1 MDDGDVESTTTNSRP
16 THATL
21 RVILAAIGANP
32 DQLDQILTT
41 SQHAVI
47 VFCSNRQITA
57 ANRHAESLF
66 GYDAGEL
73 VGLASDQ
80 LLPPRM
86 RQPDPPPMMPLA
98 DIMQID
104 LPGIRRDETEF
115 RVEWVLGSVRVV
127 DRDWFV
133 VMLRDREQIDRALD
147 ALRASEER
155 FRLLVDGV
163 RDYAIFMLDAN
174 GLVSSWNTGAQ
185 RIKGWTAE
193 EIIGQPY
200 EMFFTAEDRAA
211 KVPHKLLA
219 SAALDEIHETE
230 GWRVR
235 KNGERFR
242 ANAYLAALRSSTGEL
257 YGYAKVTRD
266 LTEKYQAQQLEKHL
280 AIERAAREAAQA
292 AEERLRRLQSI
303 SVALSEAVTPHDIA
317 KAVLELSLPALD
329 ASGGVFYVLDRDGTA
344 LELIAQRGHP
354 DGFLTSFQTIPLD
367 GGTPL
372 VDAARRK
379 TAVFYEDRRQLM
391 AGYEQFDKV
400 IEDRFKASAA
410 LPLMAH
416 GKLVGALAVHFREAR
431 TFTAGEKSMLL
442 TISEVCAQALERAQL
457 FIAET
462 DARELAESANR
473 SKDQFLAI
481 LGHELRNPLAPIVT
495 ALMLLPEDKVS
506 TRARDAIDRN
516 VKHLVRL
523 VDDLLDVSRITQ
535 QKVQLQKHRVELI
548 EIVDRAVE
556 LTSPLV
562 DERRHHLD
570 VTIPSGL
577 FVYGDS
583 TRLAQVVANLINNSA
598 KYTERG
604 GHIAIAAAERAGRIE
619 LTVRDDGTGIEPAML
634 PHVFDLFAQE
644 HQSLDRSQGGLGLGL
659 AIVRSLVL
667 MHDGTVTAASGGRD
681 KGSLFTITF
690 PPADRATTAPIE
702 RASWPRLPEVSR
714 RILVVDDNTDAA
726 ELMAELFQRS
736 GHRTAV
742 AHDGPSALEIATAF
756 APEIAILDIGLPVM
770 DGYELA
776 RRLREQL
783 GPIHLIALTGYGQ
796 SSDRER
802 ALAAGFDV
810 HLVKPVDPATL
821 RAAVT
826 SRSS

>member
-1 MDDGDVESTTTNSRP
+1 VEPTTDSRP

-21 RVILAAIGANP
+21 RVILTAIGANP
-32 DQLDQILTT
+32 GELDQILTS
-41 SQHAVI
+41 SQHALI
-47 VFCSNRQITA
+47 AMHADRQIVA
-57 ANRHAESLF
+57 ANHQAEALF
-66 GYDAGEL
+66 GYPAGGL
-73 VGLASDQ
+73 VGRTTDH

-86 RQPDPPPMMPLA
+86 RQPEAPPMTA
-98 DIMQID
+98 FTDIMQID
-104 LPGIRRDETEF
+104 LPGIRHDETEF
-115 RVEWVLGSVRVV
+115 RVEWMLGSVRVA

-133 VMLRDREQIDRALD
+133 VMLRDREQIDRSID
-147 ALRASEER
+147 SLRASEER

-174 GLVSSWNTGAQ
+174 GLVSSWNTGAE
-185 RIKGWTAE
+185 RIKGWTAD

-211 KVPHKLLA
+211 KVPHTLLA
-219 SAALDEIHETE
+219 RAALDGTHETE

-266 LTEKYQAQQLEKHL
+266 LTEKYQAQELEQHL

-303 SVALSEAVTPHDIA
+303 SAALSEAVTPEDIA
-317 KAVLELSLPALD
+317 KSVLELTLPALG
-329 ASGGVFYVLDRDGTA
+329 ASGGVFYVLDPGGTA
-344 LELIAQRGHP
+344 LELIAHRGHT
-354 DGFLTSFQTIPLD
+354 DQLAANFQTIELD
-367 GGTPL
+367 GTTPL

-391 AGYEQFDKV
+391 DGYAQFDVV
-400 IEDRFKASAA
+400 IGDRFKASAA
-410 LPLMAH
+410 LPLIAH
-416 GKLVGALAVHFREAR
+416 GKLVGALAVHFREPR
-431 TFTAGEKSMLL
+431 MFSPSEKSMLL
-442 TISEVCAQALERAQL
+442 TISEGAAQALDRAQL

-473 SKDQFLAI
+473 SKDQFLAM

-495 ALMLLPEDKVS
+495 ALKLLPEDQGS
-506 TRARDAIDRN
+506 ARARDAIERN

-535 QKVQLQKHRVELI
+535 QKVQLQKQRVELV
-548 EIVDRAVE
+548 EIVERAVE

-562 DERRHHLD
+562 DERQHHLD
-570 VTIPSGL
+570 VTIPNGL
-577 FVYGDS
+577 IVYGDS
-583 TRLAQVVANLINNSA
+583 TRLAQVIANLINNSA

-604 GHIAIAAAERAGRIE
+604 GHIAVAATERDGRVE
-619 LTVRDDGTGIEPAML
+619 LTVRDDGTGIDAAML

-644 HQSLDRSQGGLGLGL
+644 QQSLERSQGGLGLGL
-659 AIVRSLVL
+659 AIVRSLVA
-667 MHDGTVTAASGGRD
+667 MHDGTVTASSGGRD
-681 KGSLFTITF
+681 KGSLFTLTF
-690 PPADRATTAPIE
+690 PLAGRSPTIPLERVGPAR
-702 RASWPRLPEVSR
+702 SPEVSR

-736 GHRTAV
+736 GHHTAI
-742 AHDGPSALEIATAF
+742 AHDGPSALEIAAAF
-756 APEIAILDIGLPVM
+756 GPEVAILDIGLPVM

-776 RRLREQL
+776 RRLRDQL

-796 SSDRER
+796 STDRAR
-802 ALAAGFDV
+802 AMAAGFDV

-821 RAAVT
+821 RAAIT
-826 SRSS
+826 QRPS

>member
-1 MDDGDVESTTTNSRP
+1 MEARAVETTIDSRP

-21 RVILAAIGANP
+21 RVILAAIGANSGE
-32 DQLDQILTT
+32 LEQILAT
-41 SQHAVI
+41 SQYALI
-47 VFCSNRQITA
+47 VFCANRQITA
-57 ANRHAESLF
+57 ANRHAEALF
-66 GYDAGEL
+66 GYGPGGL
-73 VGLASDQ
+73 LGLATDR

-86 RQPDPPPMMPLA
+86 RQPDAPPMMPFA

-104 LPGIRRDETEF
+104 LPGIRHDETEF
-115 RVEWVLGSVRVV
+115 RVEWVLGSVRVA

-147 ALRASEER
+147 SLRASEER

-174 GLVSSWNTGAQ
+174 GLVSSWNTGAE
-185 RIKGWTAE
+185 RIKGWSAE
-193 EIIGQPY
+193 EAIGQPY
-200 EMFFTAEDRAA
+200 EMFFTAEDRVA
-211 KVPHKLLA
+211 KVPRTLLA
-219 SAALDEIHETE
+219 SAARDGTHETE

-242 ANAYLAALRSSTGEL
+242 ANAYLAALRTSTGEL

-266 LTEKYQAQQLEKHL
+266 LTEKYQAQELEKHL
-280 AIERAAREAAQA
+280 AIERAAREAAEA

-303 SVALSEAVTPHDIA
+303 SAALSVAVTPHDIA
-317 KAVLELSLPALD
+317 KSVLELTLPALG

-344 LELIAQRGHP
+344 LELIAQRGHE
-354 DGFLTSFQTIPLD
+354 DHMAAKFQTIELD
-367 GGTPL
+367 GTTPL

-391 AGYEQFDKV
+391 DSYEQFDAV
-400 IEDRFKASAA
+400 IGDRFKASAA

-416 GKLVGALAVHFREAR
+416 GRLVGALAVHFREPR
-431 TFTAGEKSMLL
+431 VFSPSEKSMLL
-442 TISEVCAQALERAQL
+442 TISEVAAQALDRALL

-462 DARELAESANR
+462 DARQLAEAANR

-495 ALMLLPEDKVS
+495 ALKLLPEEQGS
-506 TRARDAIDRN
+506 ARARDAIDRN

-535 QKVQLQKHRVELI
+535 RKVQLQKQRVELADVV
-548 EIVDRAVE
+548 ERAVE

-562 DERRHHLD
+562 DERQHHLA
-570 VTIPSGL
+570 VTVPSGL

-583 TRLAQVVANLINNSA
+583 TRLSQVVSNLINNSA

-604 GHIAIAAAERAGRIE
+604 GHIAVAATESAGRIE
-619 LTVRDDGTGIEPAML
+619 LTVRDDGTGIEAAML

-644 HQSLDRSQGGLGLGL
+644 SQSLERSQGGLGLGL
-659 AIVRSLVL
+659 AIVRSLVT
-667 MHDGTVTAASGGRD
+667 MHDGTVTASSGGRG
-681 KGSLFTITF
+681 KGSLFTITL
-690 PPADRATTAPIE
+690 PVADRAATSPIE
-702 RASWPRLPEVSR
+702 RSAATRQPEVSR

-736 GHRTAV
+736 GHHTAV
-742 AHDGPSALEIATAF
+742 AHDGPSALEIAAAF
-756 APEIAILDIGLPVM
+756 GPEVAILDIGLPVM

-776 RRLREQL
+776 RRLRDQL

-796 SSDRER
+796 SSDRDR
-802 ALAAGFDV
+802 AMAAGFDV

-821 RAAVT
+821 RAAIS
-826 SRSS
+826 SRPS

>member
-1 MDDGDVESTTTNSRP
+1 MEPTTDSRP
-16 THATL
+16 THVTL
-21 RVILAAIGANP
+21 HVILAAIGANP
-32 DQLDQILTT
+32 GELDQILAT
-41 SQHAVI
+41 SQYALM

-57 ANRHAESLF
+57 ANRHAEALF
-66 GYDAGEL
+66 GYGAGEL
-73 VGLASDQ
+73 VGLATDR
-80 LLPPRM
+80 LLPLRM
-86 RQPDPPPMMPLA
+86 RQPDAPPMMALT

-104 LPGIRRDETEF
+104 LPGLRRDDTEF
-115 RVEWVLGSVRVV
+115 RVEWVLGSVHVA
-127 DRDWFV
+127 DREWFV
-133 VMLRDREQIDRALD
+133 VLLRDREQIDRALD
-147 ALRASEER
+147 SLRASEER
-155 FRLLVDGV
+155 FRLLVNGV

-174 GLVSSWNTGAQ
+174 GLVSSWNKGAE

-193 EIIGQPY
+193 EIIGKPY

-219 SAALDEIHETE
+219 TAARDEIHETE

-242 ANAYLAALRSSTGEL
+242 ANAYLAALRTSTGEL

-266 LTEKYQAQQLEKHL
+266 LTEKYQAQELEKHL

-303 SVALSEAVTPHDIA
+303 SAALSEAVTPHDIA
-317 KAVLELSLPALD
+317 QSVLELSLPALG
-329 ASGGVFYVLDRDGTA
+329 ASGGVFYVLGRGGAA
-344 LELIAQRGHP
+344 LELIAQRGHD
-354 DGFLTSFQTIPLD
+354 DGLMDKFQTIELD
-367 GGTPL
+367 SATPL

-391 AGYEQFDKV
+391 AGYEQFVAV
-400 IEDRFKASAA
+400 IGDRFKASAT

-416 GKLVGALAVHFREAR
+416 GRLVGALAVHFREPRA
-431 TFTAGEKSMLL
+431 FSPSEKSMLL
-442 TISEVCAQALERAQL
+442 TISEVAAQALDRAQL

-462 DARELAESANR
+462 DARQLAEAANR

-495 ALMLLPEDKVS
+495 ALKLLPEDKLS
-506 TRARDAIDRN
+506 MRPRDAIERN

-535 QKVQLQKHRVELI
+535 QKVQLQKQRVELVD
-548 EIVDRAVE
+548 IVERAVE

-562 DERRHHLD
+562 DERKHHLT
-570 VTIPSGL
+570 VTVPSGL

-604 GHIAIAAAERAGRIE
+604 GHIAVEAAERAGRIE
-619 LTVRDDGTGIEPAML
+619 LTVRDDGTGIDAAML

-644 HQSLDRSQGGLGLGL
+644 SQSIERSQGGLGLGL
-659 AIVRSLVL
+659 AIVRSLVA
-667 MHDGTVTAASGGRD
+667 MHDGTVTASSGGRG

-690 PPADRATTAPIE
+690 PVADRAPTSPIE
-702 RASWPRLPEVSR
+702 RSATRQPEVSR

-736 GHRTAV
+736 GHHTAV
-742 AHDGPSALEIATAF
+742 AHDGPSALEIAATF
-756 APEIAILDIGLPVM
+756 GPEVAILDIGLPVM

-776 RRLREQL
+776 RRLRDQL
-783 GPIHLIALTGYGQ
+783 GPIHQIALTGYGQ
-796 SSDRER
+796 ASDRER
-802 ALAAGFDV
+802 AMAAGFDV

-821 RAAVT
+821 RAAIS
-826 SRSS
+826 SRP

>member
-1 MDDGDVESTTTNSRP
+1 VESTTTDSRP
-16 THATL
+16 THTAL
-21 RVILAAIGANP
+21 RVILAAIGADP
-32 DQLDQILTT
+32 GELDQILAT
-41 SQHAVI
+41 SQHALI
-47 VFCSNRQITA
+47 VFCSNRRITA
-57 ANRHAESLF
+57 ANRHAEALF
-66 GYDAGEL
+66 GYSAGTL
-73 VGLASDQ
+73 VGLAADQ

-86 RQPDPPPMMPLA
+86 RQPDPPPMTPLA
-98 DIMQID
+98 DTMQLD

-127 DRDWFV
+127 DREWFV
-133 VMLRDREQIDRALD
+133 VILSDREQVDRALD

-174 GLVSSWNTGAQ
+174 GLVSSWNKGAE

-193 EIIGQPY
+193 EIVGQPY
-200 EMFFTAEDRAA
+200 ETFFTAEDRAA
-211 KVPHKLLA
+211 NVPRELLA
-219 SAALDEIHETE
+219 SAAVNETHETE

-257 YGYAKVTRD
+257 YGFAKVTRD
-266 LTEKYQAQQLEKHL
+266 LTEKYRAQELEKHL

-303 SVALSEAVTPHDIA
+303 SAALSEAVTPHDIA
-317 KAVLELSLPALD
+317 KAVLDLSLPALD
-329 ASGGVFYVLDRDGTA
+329 ASGGVFYRLDRDGTA
-344 LELIAQRGHP
+344 LELIAQRGHA
-354 DGFLTSFQTIPLD
+354 DLFLTDFRSIPLD
-367 GGTPL
+367 SSTPL

-391 AGYEQFDKV
+391 VGYTQFDAV
-400 IEDRFKASAA
+400 VGDRFKASAA

-416 GKLVGALAVHFREAR
+416 GRLVGALAVHFREAR
-431 TFTAGEKSMLL
+431 TFSPGEKSMLL
-442 TISEVCAQALERAQL
+442 TISEVAAQALDRAVL

-473 SKDQFLAI
+473 SKDQFLAM

-495 ALMLLPEDKVS
+495 ALKLLPEDTS
-506 TRARDAIDRN
+506 SARARDAIERN

-548 EIVDRAVE
+548 EIVEHAVE

-562 DERRHHLD
+562 DERKHHLD
-570 VTIPSGL
+570 VTIPRGL

-583 TRLAQVVANLINNSA
+583 TRLAQVVANLVNNSA

-604 GHIAIAAAERAGRIE
+604 GHIAIAAAESAGRIE
-619 LTVRDDGTGIEPAML
+619 LTVRDDGTGIEAAML

-667 MHDGTVTAASGGRD
+667 MHDGTVTASSGGRD
-681 KGSLFTITF
+681 QGSLFTITF
-690 PPADRATTAPIE
+690 PRSDGATSAPLE
-702 RASWPRLPEVSR
+702 RISPTQLPEVSR
-714 RILVVDDNTDAA
+714 RILVVDDNADAA
-726 ELMAELFQRS
+726 VLMAELFQRS
-736 GHRTAV
+736 GHHTAV
-742 AHDGPSALEIATAF
+742 AHDGPSALEIAAAF

-776 RRLREQL
+776 RRLREL
-783 GPIHLIALTGYGQ
+783 VGPIHLIALTGYGR

-810 HLVKPVDPATL
+810 HLVKPIDPATL